1 MAGEPIEVTVR
12 FSEPVTVDAS
22 GGTPSI
28 GIVAGGAAR
37 RAPYARGSGTAS
49 LVFAYTVTAAVGG
62 ARVAENALGLNGGT
76 IRSGAGVDAD
86 LAYDLAPAVIGVSVV
101 APGDDGRWDA
111 GEAAEVA
118 VRFSEAVTVE
128 TEGGTP
134 SIGIEVGGQARR
146 ALYARGSGTASLVF
160 VYTVA
165 AADGAIDGV
174 AVPADGLALGGGTIR
189 DGSGNDAVLAHAA
202 AARAALP
209 AEAAARADG
218 PALRV
223 ADARVR
229 EAANAAIG
237 FTVTLAPAAS
247 APVTVDYASAD
258 GTAKAG
264 EDYVAA
270 NGTLTFA
277 PGETEKTVA
286 VAVLDDAHD
295 EGEETFVFTLSNASG
310 AVLADAE
317 AVGTIVNSDHMPKA
331 WLARFGRT
339 VTGHVLDAV
348 EARLEAP
355 RAAGGQA
362 TLAGQ
367 ALPSWND
374 DDGASGSAAG
384 ANDAGAEAIR
394 SWLAGA
400 GADER
405 DGGAYG
411 EDGRARFESRGL
423 TGREF
428 VTGTSFALTGGSAE
442 GGGFAALW
450 GRGAMTRFD
459 GREGDLTL
467 DGEVTTGLLGADWA
481 SDPGS
486 GSGAGRWTAGLAL
499 GHSTGTG
506 GYREGGSCA
515 GEQCG
520 GGFEATRHRASTPM
534 PGRR

>member
-1 MAGEPIEVTVR
+1 M
-12 FSEPVTVDAS
+12 D
-22 GGTPSI
+22 
-28 GIVAGGAAR
+28 
-37 RAPYARGSGTAS
+37 
-49 LVFAYTVTAAVGG
+49 
-62 ARVAENALGLNGGT
+62 
-76 IRSGAGVDAD
+76 
-86 LAYDLAPAVIGVSVV
+86 
-101 APGDDGRWDA
+101 
-111 GEAAEVA
+111 
-118 VRFSEAVTVE
+118 
-128 TEGGTP
+128 
-134 SIGIEVGGQARR
+134 
-146 ALYARGSGTASLVF
+146 
-160 VYTVA
+160 
-165 AADGAIDGV
+165 
-174 AVPADGLALGGGTIR
+174 
-189 DGSGNDAVLAHAA
+189 
-202 AARAALP
+202 
-209 AEAAARADG
+209 
-218 PALRV
+218 
-223 ADARVR
+223 
-229 EAANAAIG
+229 AAIG
-237 FTVTLAPAAS
+237 FTVTLAPAAT
-247 APVTVDYASAD
+247 APVTVDYATAD

-264 EDYVAA
+264 EDYTTAS
-270 NGTLTFA
+270 GTLVFA

-295 EGEETFVFTLSNASG
+295 EGEESFVLRLSNASG

-374 DDGASGSAAG
+374 DGGVSGSAAG
-384 ANDAGAEAIR
+384 ANDAGAPHGAPGIDAADRAAEAIR
-394 SWLAGA
+394 TWLAGA
-400 GADER
+400 GAHGR

-450 GRGAMTRFD
+450 GRGALTRFD

-481 SDPGS
+481 TE
-486 GSGAGRWTAGLAL
+486 RWTAGLAL

-515 GEQCG
+515 GEPVRRQ
-520 GGFEATRHRASTPM
+520 
-534 PGRR
+534 GRGDAYRGLSLCRG